1 MEPKDDK
8 SQQKLIK
15 GYGKRPLWQWIVIY
29 VIVGGVIYFLIY
41 LFAFHHSTSGGGLK
55 Y

>member
-29 VIVGGVIYFLIY
+29 V
-41 LFAFHHSTSGGGLK
+41 FAFHHSTSGGGLK